1 MLCAPFI
8 GTFFGVEWN
17 DLFNTTVFPLLFD
30 PMTDVMQMMLLSCGL
45 GIVHMYTGIIVK
57 MYMCFRD
64 GDPQSAIF
72 DQLSWM
78 LLLTGLILLFAAPA
92 IKTVSLV
99 LIALGGGMLLLF
111 SGRSVKNPI
120 LRLGKGL
127 SALYNITGYL
137 SDILSYVRIFAL
149 GLVSGAM
156 GMVFNLIGIVIGF
169 ILAAALLIALH
180 MFSLFI
186 NTLGAF
192 AHTAR
197 LQFIEFFGKFYEA
210 DGVKFK
216 PLAMNTDTVNVIDS
230 GAE

>member
-1 MLCAPFI
+1 M
-8 GTFFGVEWN
+8 
-17 DLFNTTVFPLLFD
+17 
-30 PMTDVMQMMLLSCGL
+30 
-45 GIVHMYTGIIVK
+45 
-57 MYMCFRD
+57 
-64 GDPQSAIF
+64 
-72 DQLSWM
+72 
-78 LLLTGLILLFAAPA
+78 
-92 IKTVSLV
+92 
-99 LIALGGGMLLLF
+99 
-111 SGRSVKNPI
+111 
-120 LRLGKGL
+120 RLGKGL

-156 GMVFNLIGIVIGF
+156 GMVFNLIGGMVYDALGGLGIIGIVIGF

>member
-1 MLCAPFI
+1 MALTAGD
-8 GTFFGVEWN
+8 GTMAG
-17 DLFNTTVFPLLFD
+17 D
-30 PMTDVMQMMLLSCGL
+30 
-45 GIVHMYTGIIVK
+45 GIVLTMA
-57 MYMCFRD
+57 
-64 GDPQSAIF
+64 GDITRA
-72 DQLSWM
+72 
-78 LLLTGLILLFAAPA
+78 
-92 IKTVSLV
+92 
-99 LIALGGGMLLLF
+99 
-111 SGRSVKNPI
+111 I

-156 GMVFNLIGIVIGF
+156 GMVFNLIGVMVYDALGRLGIIGIVIGF

>member
-1 MLCAPFI
+1 MQRMARLRAGSTVKIVVYERMADGSKMDAYLVRASGEKTNLEQRAAAVDCQNLI
-8 GTFFGVEWN
+8 GCFGV
-17 DLFNTTVFPLLFD
+17 
-30 PMTDVMQMMLLSCGL
+30 
-45 GIVHMYTGIIVK
+45 
-57 MYMCFRD
+57 
-64 GDPQSAIF
+64 
-72 DQLSWM
+72 
-78 LLLTGLILLFAAPA
+78 FAAR
-92 IKTVSLV
+92 VV
-99 LIALGGGMLLLF
+99 IALGGGMLLLF
-111 SGRSVKNPI
+111 SGRSIKNPVM
-120 LRLGKGL
+120 RLGKGL

-156 GMVFNLIGIVIGF
+156 GMVFNLIGGMVYDALGGLGIIGIVIGF